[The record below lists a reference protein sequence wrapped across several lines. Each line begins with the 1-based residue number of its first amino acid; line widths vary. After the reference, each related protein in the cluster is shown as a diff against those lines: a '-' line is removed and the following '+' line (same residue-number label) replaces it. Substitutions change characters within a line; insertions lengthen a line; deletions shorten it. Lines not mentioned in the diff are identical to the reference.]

1 VHCVLA
7 LGPFDRARRRGKIG
21 GTGVTH
27 DVGIAAAIHGEAD
40 ACIGTA
46 AAKKRQVLDHRWL
59 DGVIFATKMLGRV
72 EGGKRVPIVVGKP
85 AELVVVPA
93 R

>member
-1 VHCVLA
+1 LTT
-7 LGPFDRARRRGKIG
+7 G
-21 GTGVTH
+21 G
-27 DVGIAAAIHGEAD
+27 
-40 ACIGTA
+40 
-46 AAKKRQVLDHRWL
+46 L